1 MERILPEL
9 NQLEM
14 TRRVKRLSY
23 IALSLLIAFLFAL
36 GYSYF
41 IEPRRLVVNE
51 QTLSINGWDPALDGF
66 KIVAIG
72 DIHGG
77 SNAVDEA
84 KIRKLVGVTNAQNA
98 DLIVLLG
105 DYVSQ
110 ANRNPPLGDRDLKM
124 PVHTVAQNL
133 TGLKAKYGV
142 IAVMGNHDDWYSN
155 GEVTNE
161 LRSVGYTV
169 LDNQIATL
177 NVDGKPIR
185 ILGLRDQLHTGN
197 WKTYTD
203 DLKQVIAKD
212 NGSGPIVALEHSP
225 DVLPIITGD
234 LSISPDLRLMLAA
247 HTHGG
252 QVWLP
257 IIGTPIVPSSYGQ
270 KYSYG
275 RKQENGVDMFVTSG
289 VGTSILPFRFMM
301 PPEIAV
307 LTIRSEAQ

>member
-1 MERILPEL
+1 
-9 NQLEM
+9 M
-14 TRRVKRLSY
+14 TRRIWRISY
-23 IALSLLIAFLFAL
+23 FALALLIAFLLAL

-51 QTLSINGWDPALDGF
+51 QTLAIKGWDPALDGF

-77 SNAVDEA
+77 SNHVDEA
-84 KIRKLVGVTNAQNA
+84 KIRKLVEVTNEQNA

-124 PVHTVAQNL
+124 PIHTVAQNL
-133 TGLKAKYGV
+133 AGLKARYGI

-161 LRSVGYTV
+161 LRAIGYTV
-169 LDNQIATL
+169 LDNQIDTL
-177 NVDGKPIR
+177 NVNGKSIR
-185 ILGLRDQLHTGN
+185 ILGLRDQLHIGN
-197 WKTYTD
+197 WKSYTD

-212 NGSGPIVALEHSP
+212 NGTGPIIALEHSP

-247 HTHGG
+247 TRMADKCGCR
-252 QVWLP
+252 
-257 IIGTPIVPSSYGQ
+257 SSEHRSCRRVMG
-270 KYSYG
+270 KNT
-275 RKQENGVDMFVTSG
+275 RMVTSRR
-289 VGTSILPFRFMM
+289 TELICS
-301 PPEIAV
+301 
-307 LTIRSEAQ
+307 

>member
-1 MERILPEL
+1 MKKKVALPL
-9 NQLEM
+9 KIVSTLVI
-14 TRRVKRLSY
+14 TG
-23 IALSLLIAFLFAL
+23 LLAL

-51 QTLSINGWDPALDGF
+51 QTIEIAGWDSALDGF

-77 SNAVDEA
+77 SHAVDEE
-84 KIRKLVGVTNAQNA
+84 KLRELVNLANAQQP

-105 DYVSQ
+105 DYVAHGGGSMPDNVRRIKMTVETIA
-110 ANRNPPLGDRDLKM
+110 ANLAGFTAR
-124 PVHTVAQNL
+124 
-133 TGLKAKYGV
+133 YGV
-142 IAVMGNHDDWYSN
+142 IAVMGNHDDWYDGDEVSN
-155 GEVTNE
+155 S
-161 LRSVGYTV
+161 LRNDSYTV
-169 LDNQIATL
+169 LADEITTIDHN
-177 NVDGKPIR
+177 GKSIR
-185 ILGLRDQLHTGN
+185 ILGLKDQLHIES
-197 WKTYTD
+197 WRPYSD
-203 DLKQVIAKD
+203 RLKEVIARD
-212 NGSGPIVALEHSP
+212 GGSGPIIVLEHSP

-234 LSISPDLRLMLAA
+234 LLISPDLKLILAA

-257 IIGTPIVPSSYGQ
+257 LIGAPIVPSSYGQ

-275 RKQENGVDMFVTSG
+275 HVQENGVDMFVTSG

-307 LTIRSEAQ
+307 LTLRSRN

>member
-1 MERILPEL
+1 MELHRRIW
-9 NQLEM
+9 
-14 TRRVKRLSY
+14 RVSY
-23 IALSLLIAFLFAL
+23 IAIGLLIAFLFAL

-41 IEPRRLVVNE
+41 IEPRRLVVNQ
-51 QTLSINGWDPALDGF
+51 QTLEIKGWDPALNGF

-84 KIRKLVGVTNAQNA
+84 KIRELVKVTNSQDP

-110 ANRNPPLGDRDLKM
+110 AGRNPPLGDRNLKM
-124 PVHTVAQNL
+124 PMHTIAENL
-133 TGLKAKYGV
+133 AGLKAKYGV
-142 IAVMGNHDDWYSN
+142 VAVMGNHDDWYSN
-155 GEVTNE
+155 GEIAIE
-161 LRSVGYTV
+161 LRDIGYTV
-169 LDNQIATL
+169 LDNETYTL
-177 NVDGKPIR
+177 DVNGHPIR
-185 ILGLRDQLHTGN
+185 ILGLRDQLHVQN
-197 WKTYTD
+197 WKSFSD
-203 DLKQVIAKD
+203 SLKQVIAKD
-212 NGSGPIVALEHSP
+212 NGSGPIIALEHSP
-225 DVLPIITGD
+225 DVLPIITGE

-257 IIGTPIVPSSYGQ
+257 LIGTPIVPSSYGQ

-275 RKQENGVDMFVTSG
+275 HVEENGVDMFVTSG
-289 VGTSILPFRFMM
+289 VGTSILPIRFMM

-307 LTIRSEAQ
+307 LTLKNRN

>member
-1 MERILPEL
+1 
-9 NQLEM
+9 M
-14 TRRVKRLSY
+14 TRRIRRISY
-23 IALSLLIAFLFAL
+23 SAIFLLIAFLIVL

-41 IEPRRLVVNE
+41 IEPRRLVINQ
-51 QTLSINGWDPALDGF
+51 QTLEIAGWDPGLNDF

-84 KIRKLVGVTNAQNA
+84 KLRKIVDLANQQNA
-98 DLIVLLG
+98 DLVVLLG

-110 ANRNPPLGDRDLKM
+110 ALRRYYGSRVLKM
-124 PVHTVAQNL
+124 EPQTVADNL
-133 TGLKAKYGV
+133 RGIKAKYGV
-142 IAVMGNHDDWYSN
+142 IVVTGNHDDWY
-155 GEVTNE
+155 GHDEVSDAF
-161 LRSVGYTV
+161 RDVGYNI
-169 LDNQIATL
+169 LDDQIYS
-177 NVDGKPIR
+177 VDVGGHRIR
-185 ILGLRDQLHTGN
+185 ILGLMDQLHVGN
-197 WKTYTD
+197 WAAYSNH
-203 DLKQVIAKD
+203 LKQVIAD
-212 NGSGPIVALEHSP
+212 DAGTGPIIVLEHSP

-234 LSISPDLRLMLAA
+234 LLISPDLKLMLAA

-257 IIGTPIVPSSYGQ
+257 LIGTPIVPSSYGQ

-275 RKQENGVDMFVTSG
+275 HKQENGVDMFVTSG

-307 LTIRSEAQ
+307 LTIRSKDQ

>member
-1 MERILPEL
+1 MLLNRRIWK
-9 NQLEM
+9 
-14 TRRVKRLSY
+14 VSY
-23 IALSLLIAFLFAL
+23 ITLAILIGFLLLL

-41 IEPRRLVVNE
+41 IEPQRLVLNQ
-51 QTLSINGWDPALDGF
+51 QTLEIKSWDPALDGF

-72 DIHGG
+72 DVHGG
-77 SNAVDEA
+77 SNAVDEE
-84 KIRKLVGVTNAQNA
+84 KLRRLVESANSQNA

-110 ANRNPPLGDRDLKM
+110 YGSG
-124 PVHTVAQNL
+124 PVSKRSIRMSVEIIAAGL
-133 TGLKAKYGV
+133 AGLKAKYGV
-142 IAVMGNHDDWYSN
+142 IAVLGNHDDWYD
-155 GEVTNE
+155 GQKVAEA
-161 LRSVGYTV
+161 LRGDNYVV
-169 LDNQIATL
+169 LEDEIATL
-177 NVDGKPIR
+177 QHEDHTVR
-185 ILGLRDQLHTGN
+185 ILGLRDQLHINN
-197 WKTYTD
+197 WAAYSQH
-203 DLKQVIAKD
+203 LKDVIAREG
-212 NGSGPIVALEHSP
+212 GSGPIIALEHSP

-234 LSISPDLRLMLAA
+234 LSISSDLRLVLAA

-275 RKQENGVDMFVTSG
+275 HKQENGVDMFVTSG

-307 LTIRSEAQ
+307 LTIKAAGQ